1 MSFNMSF
8 NTAFARKAILGAAIV
23 SLCPSLALSDALPA
37 TLLAT
42 GNVTIPSSPSSPE
55 SITFAG
61 VPLVAGQTYWVAVLP
76 QTPTAGAFWNQNPG
90 LGESVDFSGDGVNWS
105 DSGYGPIAY
114 PGEFDVIGSSSN
126 VLYTDMA
133 ASPFATGH
141 AWGVAGANASP
152 SCSPYCY
159 NAWASYFTPSVSDS
173 ATQIDLVLTQNGT
186 YDPLAT
192 VNLYTSTQN
201 IGAVPEPAEAPVLGG
216 CLLLLALR
224 SRRLQSIRE
233 WLNR

>member
-1 MSFNMSF
+1 MSF

-23 SLCPSLALSDALPA
+23 SLCPSLALSAALPA

-42 GNVTIPSSPSSPE
+42 GNVIIPESASSPE
-55 SITFAG
+55 SITFTG
-61 VPLVAGQTYWVAVLP
+61 VALTAGQTYWVAVLP
-76 QTPTAGAFWNQNPG
+76 QTSTSGAFWWQNPN
-90 LGESVDFSGDGVNWS
+90 LGESVDYFDGVTWS
-105 DSGYGPIAY
+105 DSGWGPTAY
-114 PGEFDVIGSSSN
+114 PGEFDVIGSTSN

-133 ASPFATGH
+133 GSPFATGH
-141 AWGVAGANASP
+141 VWGIAGANASP
-152 SCSPYCY
+152 DCSPYCY
-159 NAWASYFTPSVSDS
+159 NGWASYFTPSVSDW
-173 ATQIDLVLTQNGT
+173 ATQIDVVLTQNGT
-186 YDPLAT
+186 YDPNVI
-192 VNLYTSTQN
+192 VNLYTSTEN

>member
-1 MSFNMSF
+1 MSF

-55 SITFAG
+55 SITFTG
-61 VPLVAGQTYWVAVLP
+61 VALIAGQTYWVAVLP
-76 QTPTAGAFWNQNPG
+76 QTSTAGAFWNQNPG
-90 LGESVDFSGDGVNWS
+90 LGESVDFSGDGVTWS
-105 DSGYGPIAY
+105 DSGWGPTAY

-126 VLYTDMA
+126 VLYTDMVA
-133 ASPFATGH
+133 PDPFGTGH
-141 AWGVAGANASP
+141 TWEVAGATAGTN
-152 SCSPYCY
+152 PYY
-159 NAWASYFTPSVSDS
+159 NGWASYFTPSVSDS
-173 ATQIDLVLTQNGT
+173 ATRIDVVLTQN
-186 YDPLAT
+186 YDPSAT

>member
-1 MSFNMSF
+1 MSFNLSF

-23 SLCPSLALSDALPA
+23 SLCPSLALADALPA

-42 GNVTIPSSPSSPE
+42 GNVTIPESTSSPE

-61 VPLVAGQTYWVAVLP
+61 VPLIAGQTYWVAVLP
-76 QTPTAGAFWNQNPG
+76 QTSTSGASWYQNPD
-90 LGESVDFSGDGVNWS
+90 LREYVDFSGDGVNWS
-105 DSGYGPIAY
+105 VSNFGSMLPY

-133 ASPFATGH
+133 ASPFETGH
-141 AWGVAGANASP
+141 SWEIAGANAGP
-152 SCSPYCY
+152 NPFY
-159 NAWASYFTPSVSDS
+159 NAWASYFTPSVSDL
-173 ATQIDLVLTQNGT
+173 ATQIDVVLTQN
-186 YDPLAT
+186 YDPSAT